1 MKALFSIFRSG
12 NGNIRNTAFCHH
24 LYLGFKHP
32 DLLAK
37 LLYQSILIFYLSLVV
52 LYKQFVCCILRGL
65 RFLDIPYHFHD
76 WGNSSLS
83 KMWGNDSKH

>member
-1 MKALFSIFRSG
+1 MKALFSIFRSDE
-12 NGNIRNTAFCHH
+12 GNIRNTAFCHH

-52 LYKQFVCCILRGL
+52 FYKQSIYCILRGF
-65 RFLDIPYHFHD
+65 RSLDIPNYFHD
-76 WGNSSLS
+76 WSNWSLS